1 MQLVNET
8 ETADDPSPTAN
19 AVAASAAMSL
29 IIKALQVLSQRTVIA
44 LANLFDLA
52 LCASVFFLAYQITND
67 PKPLQL
73 MSVGGYA
80 FFVLLVLFQ
89 RRR

>member
-1 MQLVNET
+1 MQLVNEQEEAPQAPAANT
-8 ETADDPSPTAN
+8 TVAAN
-19 AVAASAAMSL
+19 AAMA
-29 IIKALQVLSQRTVIA
+29 IILKALQVLSQRTVIA
-44 LANLFDLA
+44 LASLFDLA

-73 MSVGGYA
+73 WSVGGYA
-80 FFVLLVLFQ
+80 CFVLLVLFQ

>member
-1 MQLVNET
+1 MQLVSEAEEPPAT
-8 ETADDPSPTAN
+8 SPAAN
-19 AVAASAAMSL
+19 NVAASAAMA
-29 IIKALQVLSQRTVIA
+29 IIVKALQVLSQRTIIA

>member
-1 MQLVNET
+1 MQLVNEQ
-8 ETADDPSPTAN
+8 EEAPQPQ
-19 AVAASAAMSL
+19 AASTVATNAAMA
-29 IIKALQVLSQRTVIA
+29 IILKALQVLSQRTVIA
-44 LANLFDLA
+44 LASLFDLA

-73 MSVGGYA
+73 WSVGGYA
-80 FFVLLVLFQ
+80 CFVLLVLFQ

>member
-1 MQLVNET
+1 MQLVNEA
-8 ETADDPSPTAN
+8 ETPEATQPTAN
-19 AVAASAAMSL
+19 AVAANAAMAV

-44 LANLFDLA
+44 LASLFDLA

-73 MSVGGYA
+73 WSVGGYA
-80 FFVLLVLFQ
+80 AFVLLVLFQ